1 MNALKYFN
9 GNANSLSA
17 VASTFAN
24 TNSLLSEHTLGGVAA
39 SMNKWLDPENG
50 PLSKA
55 LNPELSAVGKQILSP
70 MCIINQIHSLIHC
83 KVKQIFR

>member
-1 MNALKYFN
+1 MK
-9 GNANSLSA
+9 
-17 VASTFAN
+17 
-24 TNSLLSEHTLGGVAA
+24 
-39 SMNKWLDPENG
+39 KWLDPENG

-55 LNPELSAVGKQILSP
+55 LNPELSAAGKQILSP